1 MKKVNFI
8 IASDVENIL
17 TGKKGA
23 AAVFGPQKGATA
35 KPTFEEQLAQLQ
47 QIVNHLEQ
55 GNVPLEEALQQFQE
69 GIKLSKELQTKLTNA
84 EKTLGHLIDDNGDE
98 QVYEKQTDDPSNNG
112 GGNRGFGSTDEQ

>member
-1 MKKVNFI
+1 M
-8 IASDVENIL
+8 
-17 TGKKGA
+17 
-23 AAVFGPQKGATA
+23 ATA

-55 GNVPLEEALQQFQE
+55 GNVPLEEAFQQFQE

-98 QVYEKQTDDPSNNG
+98 KVYEKQTDDPSNNG
-112 GGNRGFGSTDEQ
+112 GGNRGFGSADEQ

>member
-1 MKKVNFI
+1 M
-8 IASDVENIL
+8 
-17 TGKKGA
+17 
-23 AAVFGPQKGATA
+23 ATA

-98 QVYEKQTDDPSNNG
+98 KVYESKPMTQATMAVVTVDLVALMNNKQRS
-112 GGNRGFGSTDEQ
+112 RKR

>member
-1 MKKVNFI
+1 M
-8 IASDVENIL
+8 
-17 TGKKGA
+17 
-23 AAVFGPQKGATA
+23 ATA

-69 GIKLSKELQTKLTNA
+69 GIKLSRELQAKLTNA

-112 GGNRGFGSTDEQ
+112 GGNRGFGSADEQ

>member
-1 MKKVNFI
+1 M
-8 IASDVENIL
+8 
-17 TGKKGA
+17 
-23 AAVFGPQKGATA
+23 ATA

-84 EKTLGHLIDDNGDE
+84 EKTLGHLIDYNGDE
-98 QVYEKQTDDPSNNG
+98 KVYEKQTDDPSNNG

>member
-1 MKKVNFI
+1 M
-8 IASDVENIL
+8 
-17 TGKKGA
+17 
-23 AAVFGPQKGATA
+23 ATA

-98 QVYEKQTDDPSNNG
+98 QVYE
-112 GGNRGFGSTDEQ
+112 

>member
-1 MKKVNFI
+1 M
-8 IASDVENIL
+8 
-17 TGKKGA
+17 
-23 AAVFGPQKGATA
+23 ATA

-98 QVYEKQTDDPSNNG
+98 KVYEKQTDDPSNNG
-112 GGNRGFGSTDEQ
+112 GGDCSALFY

>member
-1 MKKVNFI
+1 M
-8 IASDVENIL
+8 
-17 TGKKGA
+17 
-23 AAVFGPQKGATA
+23 ATA

-98 QVYEKQTDDPSNNG
+98 KVYEKQTDDPSNNG
-112 GGNRGFGSTDEQ
+112 HG

>member
-1 MKKVNFI
+1 M
-8 IASDVENIL
+8 
-17 TGKKGA
+17 
-23 AAVFGPQKGATA
+23 ATA

-55 GNVPLEEALQQFQE
+55 GNVPLEEALQQFQK

-98 QVYEKQTDDPSNNG
+98 KVYEKQTDDPSNNG
-112 GGNRGFGSTDEQ
+112 GGNRGFGSADEQ

>member
-1 MKKVNFI
+1 M
-8 IASDVENIL
+8 
-17 TGKKGA
+17 
-23 AAVFGPQKGATA
+23 ATA

-55 GNVPLEEALQQFQE
+55 GNVPLEEALQRFQE

-98 QVYEKQTDDPSNNG
+98 KVYEKQTDDPSNNG

>member
-1 MKKVNFI
+1 M
-8 IASDVENIL
+8 
-17 TGKKGA
+17 
-23 AAVFGPQKGATA
+23 ATA

-55 GNVPLEEALQQFQE
+55 GNVPLEEALQQLQE
-69 GIKLSKELQTKLTNA
+69 GIKLSKDLQTKLTNA

-98 QVYEKQTDDPSNNG
+98 KVYEKQTDDPSNNG

>member
-1 MKKVNFI
+1 M
-8 IASDVENIL
+8 
-17 TGKKGA
+17 
-23 AAVFGPQKGATA
+23 ATA

-98 QVYEKQTDDPSNNG
+98 KVYETQTDDPSNNG

>member
-1 MKKVNFI
+1 M
-8 IASDVENIL
+8 
-17 TGKKGA
+17 
-23 AAVFGPQKGATA
+23 ATA

-98 QVYEKQTDDPSNNG
+98 KVY
-112 GGNRGFGSTDEQ
+112 

>member
-1 MKKVNFI
+1 M
-8 IASDVENIL
+8 
-17 TGKKGA
+17 
-23 AAVFGPQKGATA
+23 ATA

-55 GNVPLEEALQQFQE
+55 GNVPLEEALQQLQE

-98 QVYEKQTDDPSNNG
+98 KVYEKQTDDPSNNG
-112 GGNRGFGSTDEQ
+112 GGNRGFGSSDEQ

>member
-1 MKKVNFI
+1 M
-8 IASDVENIL
+8 
-17 TGKKGA
+17 
-23 AAVFGPQKGATA
+23 ATA

-47 QIVNHLEQ
+47 QIGNHLEQ

-98 QVYEKQTDDPSNNG
+98 KVYEKQTDDPSNNG

>member
-1 MKKVNFI
+1 M
-8 IASDVENIL
+8 
-17 TGKKGA
+17 
-23 AAVFGPQKGATA
+23 ATA

-98 QVYEKQTDDPSNNG
+98 KVYEKQTDDPSNNG
-112 GGNRGFGSTDEQ
+112 GGNRGFGSSDEQ

>member
-1 MKKVNFI
+1 M
-8 IASDVENIL
+8 
-17 TGKKGA
+17 
-23 AAVFGPQKGATA
+23 ATA

-69 GIKLSKELQTKLTNA
+69 GIKLSKKLQTKLTNA

-98 QVYEKQTDDPSNNG
+98 KVYEKQTDDPSNNG
-112 GGNRGFGSTDEQ
+112 GGNRGFGSADEQ

>member
-1 MKKVNFI
+1 M
-8 IASDVENIL
+8 
-17 TGKKGA
+17 
-23 AAVFGPQKGATA
+23 ATA

-98 QVYEKQTDDPSNNG
+98 KVYEKQTYDPSNNG

>member
-1 MKKVNFI
+1 M
-8 IASDVENIL
+8 
-17 TGKKGA
+17 
-23 AAVFGPQKGATA
+23 ATA

-84 EKTLGHLIDDNGDE
+84 EKTLGHLIDDNVDE
-98 QVYEKQTDDPSNNG
+98 KVYEKQTDDPRNNG
-112 GGNRGFGSTDEQ
+112 GGNLGFGSADEQ

>member
-1 MKKVNFI
+1 M
-8 IASDVENIL
+8 
-17 TGKKGA
+17 
-23 AAVFGPQKGATA
+23 ATA

-55 GNVPLEEALQQFQE
+55 GNVPLEDALQQFQE

>member
-1 MKKVNFI
+1 M
-8 IASDVENIL
+8 
-17 TGKKGA
+17 
-23 AAVFGPQKGATA
+23 ATA
-35 KPTFEEQLAQLQ
+35 QPTFEEQLAQLQ

-98 QVYEKQTDDPSNNG
+98 KVYEKQTDDPSNNG

>member
-1 MKKVNFI
+1 M
-8 IASDVENIL
+8 
-17 TGKKGA
+17 
-23 AAVFGPQKGATA
+23 ATA

-47 QIVNHLEQ
+47 QTVNHLEQ

-98 QVYEKQTDDPSNNG
+98 KVYEKQTDDPSNNG
-112 GGNRGFGSTDEQ
+112 GGNRGFGSADEQ

>member
-1 MKKVNFI
+1 M
-8 IASDVENIL
+8 
-17 TGKKGA
+17 
-23 AAVFGPQKGATA
+23 ATA

-84 EKTLGHLIDDNGDE
+84 EKTIGHLIDDNGDE
-98 QVYEKQTDDPSNNG
+98 KVYEKQTDDPSNNG

>member
-1 MKKVNFI
+1 M
-8 IASDVENIL
+8 
-17 TGKKGA
+17 
-23 AAVFGPQKGATA
+23 ATA

-98 QVYEKQTDDPSNNG
+98 KVYEKQTDDPSNNG
-112 GGNRGFGSTDEQ
+112 GGNRGIGSTDEQ

>member
-1 MKKVNFI
+1 M
-8 IASDVENIL
+8 
-17 TGKKGA
+17 
-23 AAVFGPQKGATA
+23 ATA

-69 GIKLSKELQTKLTNA
+69 GIKLSRELQTKLTNA

-98 QVYEKQTDDPSNNG
+98 KVYEKQTDDPSNNG
-112 GGNRGFGSTDEQ
+112 GGNRGFGSSNEQ

>member
-1 MKKVNFI
+1 M
-8 IASDVENIL
+8 
-17 TGKKGA
+17 
-23 AAVFGPQKGATA
+23 ATA
-35 KPTFEEQLAQLQ
+35 KTTFEEQLAQLQ

-98 QVYEKQTDDPSNNG
+98 KVYEKQTDDPSNNG
-112 GGNRGFGSTDEQ
+112 GGNRGFGSADEQ